1 MPWARPKKKKKKKEK
16 KGFTKTK
23 KQCDSKPTL
32 LTKKK
37 KKEER
42 KEGLTALN
50 SIVLAT
56 HLYYQKKNDI
66 HLKKKK
72 MVLVNACPNV
82 NVKSRAEQKHTYIK

>member
-1 MPWARPKKKKKKKEK
+1 MLCCHWAWVTAMVWVQSLAWELPHAL
-16 KGFTKTK
+16 GT
-23 KQCDSKPTL
+23 
-32 LTKKK
+32 TKKK

-72 MVLVNACPNV
+72 NGTC
-82 NVKSRAEQKHTYIK
+82 